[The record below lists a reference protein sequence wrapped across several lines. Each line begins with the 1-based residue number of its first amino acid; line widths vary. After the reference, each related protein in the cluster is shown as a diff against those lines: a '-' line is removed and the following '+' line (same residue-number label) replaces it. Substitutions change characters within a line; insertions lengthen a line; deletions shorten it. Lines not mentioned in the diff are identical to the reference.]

1 MLGGDWDTIQY
12 SSSSK
17 EILVSTV
24 VAFGDIPPVLKEG
37 IGSSSRSRAVGETE
51 LG

>member
-17 EILVSTV
+17 EILISTV

-37 IGSSSRSRAVGETE
+37 IGSSRSKAVGETE
-51 LG
+51 LD